1 MNEEIY
7 VGDCEDLINEII
19 EWLDSELDYESKEL
33 ILKSESVIKFHL
45 NIGMTIRNKFLW
57 NKKRIFYFLSR

>member
-19 EWLDSELDYESKEL
+19 EWLDSELDYESKR
-33 ILKSESVIKFHL
+33 I
-45 NIGMTIRNKFLW
+45 NT
-57 NKKRIFYFLSR
+57 KKRKCN